1 MWGINYILCSIIIW
15 LTYVLNPYNICI
27 WGVLNMAQEKKNNK
41 VKVTMNIPEEMLVRI
56 ETYAEKMSINR
67 TAAMLVL
74 CNMALDQQEMLAVMP
89 KVLELAKESN

>member
-1 MWGINYILCSIIIW
+1 
-15 LTYVLNPYNICI
+15 
-27 WGVLNMAQEKKNNK
+27 MAREKKNNK
-41 VKVTMNIPEEMLVRI
+41 VKITMNIPEEMLVRI
-56 ETYAEKMSINR
+56 EAYAEKMSINR